1 MRHTVFSRLTN
12 RVLPVVAALVV
23 ALVLSA
29 CGSSSDSDS
38 TDDSAAMQE
47 EEPAPTIV
55 DIAVNDERFSTLVT
69 ALDTA
74 GLVQTLQGDGPF
86 TVFAPTNAAFDGLPD
101 GTLEQLL
108 APENRDQLTSILTY
122 HVVDST
128 YMAADVMEA
137 SSLTTLEGS
146 ELTISTSDG
155 SVMINEAT
163 VTATD
168 IEASNGVIHVID
180 AVLQPPAEESM

>member
-1 MRHTVFSRLTN
+1 M
-12 RVLPVVAALVV
+12 VAA
-23 ALVLSA
+23 ALLITVGLSA
-29 CGSSSDSDS
+29 C
-38 TDDSAAMQE
+38 TESADNGNGEEAATMQS
-47 EEPAPTIV
+47 EEPAQTIV
-55 DIAVNDERFSTLVT
+55 DVAMNDDRFSTLVT

-86 TVFAPTNAAFDGLPD
+86 TVFAPTNAAFDALPE

-108 APENRDQLTSILTY
+108 NPDNRDQLTGILTY

-128 YMAADVMEA
+128 YMASDVAGA

-146 ELTISTSDG
+146 TISISTSGDT
-155 SVMINEAT
+155 VMVNEAA

-180 AVLQPPAEESM
+180 AVLQPPADESM